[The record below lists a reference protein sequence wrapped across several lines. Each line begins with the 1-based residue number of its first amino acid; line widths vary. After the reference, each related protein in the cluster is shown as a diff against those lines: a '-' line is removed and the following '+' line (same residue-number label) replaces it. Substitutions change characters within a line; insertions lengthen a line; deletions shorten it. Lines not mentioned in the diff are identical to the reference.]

1 MRILITGSRK
11 GIGRFLA
18 ETFLKRG
25 HLVIGC
31 SRGDTDLKDDLY
43 DHFTCDVSDEL
54 SVIKLVR
61 EVNKRHGGVD
71 VLINNA
77 GIASMNHILTTP
89 GETARNLFDT
99 NILGTMFFCRE
110 VAKLMMRRKIRGRMV
125 NFSTVASPISL
136 EGEAVYAASKAA
148 VQKFTQIAAKEFASL
163 GITVNCIG
171 PTPIE
176 TDLIRTVPANK
187 INLLLESQAIKRL
200 GYKSDILNVIDF
212 FIDEQSE
219 FITAQTIYLGGVH
232 D

>member
-1 MRILITGSRK
+1 MRVLITGSRK

-25 HLVIGC
+25 HVVIGC

-43 DHFTCDVSDEL
+43 DHFSCDVSDEL

-61 EVNKRHGGVD
+61 EVSKRHGGVD

-77 GIASMNHILTTP
+77 GVASMNHILSTP
-89 GETARNLFDT
+89 GETAKKLFDT
-99 NILGTMFFCRE
+99 NFLGTMFFCRE

-148 VQKFTQIAAKEFASL
+148 VQKFTQIAAKEFAPL

-171 PTPIE
+171 PTPVE
-176 TDLIRTVPANK
+176 TDLIRAVPTNK
-187 INLLLESQAIKRL
+187 IDLLLESQAIKRL
-200 GYKSDILNVIDF
+200 GYKTDILNVIDF
-212 FIDEQSE
+212 FIDEKSE